1 MAYNRLTRKT
11 KSGRHQLSLYDE
23 LHDFLEQ
30 VDENVYKSK
39 EEALDKAADF
49 FLQQVTAASPVSDRN
64 EKYLYN
70 TARVK
75 ESWERNSKEYTNVR
89 YIYNTALTPKRI
101 PVANLVEFSKNG
113 TPFIRPCFEQ
123 NKAEIVNIIIGG
135 IKPNE

>member
-23 LHDFLEQ
+23 LHEFLEQ
-30 VDENVYKSK
+30 VDENVWKSK
-39 EEALDKAADF
+39 EEALDKAAEY
-49 FLQQVTAASPVSDRN
+49 FLTQIEQASPVGMRETQNSG
-64 EKYLYN
+64 K
-70 TARVK
+70 VK
-75 ESWERNSKEYTNVR
+75 ESWERNQKEYSNVR
-89 YIYNTALTPKRI
+89 YIYNTATTPQGI

-113 TPFIRPCFEQ
+113 KPFIRPCFEQ